1 MLCSIAQAS
10 TSTHNSLSFFHTDT
24 HTCFVM
30 LCLCSCICNNKIIQ
44 ASKATISA
52 VDDDAPDNEEVDD
65 TGVEAKDIE
74 LVMSQAACSRAKV
87 QYNK

>member
-1 MLCSIAQAS
+1 MTDRPTCYVYAIRVLL
-10 TSTHNSLSFFHTDT
+10 LS
-24 HTCFVM
+24 
-30 LCLCSCICNNKIIQ
+30 NNAINQ

-52 VDDDAPDNEEVDD
+52 VDDDAGDNEEVDD

-87 QYNK
+87 